1 MAEEKEQTAQA
12 VMIVGHSESPLGVI
26 VGLNGLKGIFSAKT
40 ARDLAALIVRE
51 AEVVEALAATPG
63 PLTSRE
69 VESETI
75 SLSDARI
82 HEMAKA
88 HDLILP
94 PRS

>member
-1 MAEEKEQTAQA
+1 MAEEHGREMQA
-12 VMIVGHSESPLGVI
+12 TLVVGHSENPLGVI

-51 AEVVEALAATPG
+51 AEVVEALSAAPMA
-63 PLTSRE
+63 SVE

-75 SLSDARI
+75 GLSDART
-82 HEMAKA
+82 HELAKA